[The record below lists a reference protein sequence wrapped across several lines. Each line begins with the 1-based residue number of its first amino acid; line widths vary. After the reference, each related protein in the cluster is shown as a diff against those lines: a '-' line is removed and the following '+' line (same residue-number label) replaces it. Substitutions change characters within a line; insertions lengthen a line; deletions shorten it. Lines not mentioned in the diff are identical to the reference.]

1 RCSVRYTSCSTMI
14 GPETESPASTGPLAF
29 GTAVLGSAGTVTGD
43 AAFVTPPTGVFS
55 SPHPTA
61 RNAAPSPTRIHSFR
75 MTSPCSYQPSQYQ
88 IFPYIHKNGLRKN
101 TYPEGDQPTRTFPR
115 PSIPARI
122 TPCSFGTAT
131 RAKNT
136 VPSCTIVP

>member
-1 RCSVRYTSCSTMI
+1 MI
-14 GPETESPASTGPLAF
+14 GPETESPASTGSLAF
-29 GTAVLGSAGTVTGD
+29 EAAVFGGDGKMAGD
-43 AAFVTPPTGVFS
+43 AAFVTPPTAAFS
-55 SPHPTA
+55 SPHPIA
-61 RNAAPSPTRIHSFR
+61 RNVAPSPTKIHSFR

-88 IFPYIHKNGLRKN
+88 IFPYNHKKGRRKN

-122 TPCSFGTAT
+122 TPCSFGTDT

-136 VPSCTIVP
+136 VPSCSIVPLGLTTATCP